1 MNLSNEIARML
12 SDMLSETGTAEI
24 CRNEFAES
32 VGCAPSQINYVIT
45 SRFTPEMG
53 YNVESRRG
61 GGGYI
66 RITRISLDGRQTLMH
81 VVNGIGAALDEGGAA
96 AIISGLAQNDM
107 LTASQE
113 RLMKAAVNDKNYA
126 AADRKV
132 ADAVRAQILKRML
145 VSVQSP

>member
-12 SDMLSETGTAEI
+12 SDMLNENGTAEI

-66 RITRISLDGRQTLMH
+66 RITRISLKGRQAFMH
-81 VVNGIGAALDEGGAA
+81 VVNGIGASLDEGGAV

-107 LTASQE
+107 ITTSQE
-113 RLMKAAVNDKNYA
+113 RMMRAAVNDKNYIP
-126 AADRKV
+126 ADRKT

-145 VSVQSP
+145 LCVGD